1 MIKTIK
7 KIDLQG
13 NEVWQEVVVCNRCK
27 KVLEPTDFVYEIQ
40 WTGWHPVQIEHGAAY
55 GFKAGTNPERH
66 ICEDCQTEVESF
78 LEGKD
83 LEKKNKSM
91 LTTFESRVASHK
103 ESLQCE
109 STPALKE
116 LRNSCMCSVETAA
129 AIDLILNER
138 QL

>member
-7 KIDLQG
+7 RIDLQG

-27 KVLEPTDFVYEIQ
+27 KVLEPTAFVYEIQ
-40 WTGWHPVQIEHGAAY
+40 WTGWHPVQIKGVAGY
-55 GFKAGTNPERH
+55 GFKAGANPERH
-66 ICEDCQTEVESF
+66 ICEDCQKEVEAF

-83 LEKKNKSM
+83 IEKKNSSI
-91 LTTFESRVASHK
+91 LTTFEERVALHK
-103 ESLQCE
+103 KSLQCE

-116 LRNSCMCSVETAA
+116 FRNSCMCSVETAA
-129 AIDLILNER
+129 AIDLILEER

>member
-13 NEVWQEVVVCNRCK
+13 NEIWQEVVVCNRCK
-27 KVLEPTDFVYEIQ
+27 KVLDSTDFVYRIQ
-40 WTGWHPVQIEHGAAY
+40 WTGWSPVQIKDGSAY

-66 ICEDCQTEVESF
+66 ICEDCQKEVESF

-83 LEKKNKSM
+83 LEKKNKRV
-91 LTTFESRVASHK
+91 LTTFEERVAVLK
-103 ESLQCE
+103 ESLQYE
-109 STPALKE
+109 STPALIE
-116 LRNSCMCSVETAA
+116 LLNSCMCSVETAD
-129 AIDLILNER
+129 AIDLILKER

>member
-13 NEVWQEVVVCNRCK
+13 DEVWQEVVVCNRCK
-27 KVLEPTDFVYEIQ
+27 KVLEPTDFVYETK
-40 WTGWHPVQIEHGAAY
+40 WTGWHCVKIEPGVAY
-55 GFKAGTNPERH
+55 GFGQGTNPVKH
-66 ICEDCQTEVESF
+66 ICEDCQKEVESF

-83 LEKKNKSM
+83 LEKKNKPM
-91 LTTFESRVASHK
+91 LTTLEERVALHK
-103 ESLQCE
+103 KYLQRE

-116 LRNSCMCSVETAA
+116 FRNSCMCSVETAA
-129 AIDLILNER
+129 AIDLILRER

>member
-1 MIKTIK
+1 MIKVIK

-40 WTGWHPVQIEHGAAY
+40 WTGWHPVQIKGVAAY

-66 ICEDCQTEVESF
+66 ICEDCQKEVESF

-83 LEKKNKSM
+83 LEKKNKPI
-91 LTTFESRVASHK
+91 LTTFEERVALHK

-109 STPALKE
+109 NTPALKE
-116 LRNSCMCSVETAA
+116 FRNSCMCSVETAA
-129 AIDLILNER
+129 AIDLILKER

>member
-27 KVLEPTDFVYEIQ
+27 KELDSTDFVYRIQ
-40 WTGWHPVQIEHGAAY
+40 WTGWRPVQLQDGSAY

-66 ICEDCQTEVESF
+66 ICEDCQKEVESF

-83 LEKKNKSM
+83 LEKKNKRV
-91 LTTFESRVASHK
+91 LTTFEERVALFK
-103 ESLQCE
+103 ESLQYE
-109 STPALKE
+109 STPALIE
-116 LRNSCMCSVETAA
+116 LRNSCMCSVETAD
-129 AIDLILNER
+129 AIDLILKER

>member
-1 MIKTIK
+1 MIKVIK

-40 WTGWHPVQIEHGAAY
+40 WTGWHPVQIEGVVAY

-66 ICEDCQTEVESF
+66 ICEDCQKEVESF

-83 LEKKNKSM
+83 LEKKNKPI
-91 LTTFESRVASHK
+91 LTTFEERVALHK

-116 LRNSCMCSVETAA
+116 FRNSYMCSVETAT
-129 AIDLILNER
+129 AIDLILKER